1 MPRSAD
7 RSGFRIAWV
16 VLIAACLSAG
26 VAWGQ
31 GKIPVNRNEPIQ
43 IVSDRLEAFDEEKR
57 VVFSGNAVA
66 VQGDKSIRA
75 DSISLFY
82 KQGSQSAKP
91 KAAKG
96 PDVGGGDLERV
107 EAKGHVIISQGPKI
121 VTGDFAVYFQDDQKI
136 EMTGNAVLREGRSVI
151 RGDKVV
157 VLLDKGQ
164 GFVESGTSKRVTA
177 VIYPSDRAEPGKK
190 KP

>member
-1 MPRSAD
+1 MRGSAERSILWTA
-7 RSGFRIAWV
+7 AAVLVTVCV
-16 VLIAACLSAG
+16 VAG
-26 VAWGQ
+26 AAWGQ

-43 IVSDRLEAFDEEKR
+43 IVSDRLEAYDEKKM

-66 VQGDKSIRA
+66 VQGDTSIRA

-82 KQGSQSAKP
+82 KKGSKPAGPEKAKSP
-91 KAAKG
+91 A
-96 PDVGGGDLERV
+96 PGGGDLERV
-107 EAKGHVIISQGPKI
+107 EAKGHVIISQGPKV

-136 EMTGNAVLREGRSVI
+136 EMTGNAVLKEGRSTI

-157 VLLDKGQ
+157 VLLDEGR
-164 GFVESGTSKRVTA
+164 GYVEGGASKRVMAT
-177 VIYPSDRAEPGKK
+177 IYPSERPGPGKK

>member
-1 MPRSAD
+1 
-7 RSGFRIAWV
+7 V